1 STTAD
6 VVQTPP
12 FWIDMPRLFELYV
25 YRKLLV
31 ANENDTGKIIYQ
43 FGTYGNYLDLLI
55 KNGEDSIIVDAKYK
69 LHYQNSHIHQDI
81 RQVAGYA
88 RLKRVRKELDIPSC
102 DDRHI
107 PCLIIFPTLSTD
119 EVDLSLAS
127 IKTKMEQSSGSYEI
141 KAYHKVYK
149 IGMRLPVI

>member
-88 RLKRVRKELDIPSC
+88 RLKKVREKLGNPPD
-102 DDRHI
+102 DDRNI
-107 PCLIIFPTLSTD
+107 ACLIIYPTLNGSED
-119 EVDLSLAS
+119 DLSLAN
-127 IKTKMEQSSGSYEI
+127 IKEKMDDSSGAFEI

-149 IGMRLPVI
+149 IGVRLPVI